1 MEPNFLLFNLYN
13 KKTIVEIEN
22 QATSNF
28 NISIEELT
36 KKAVKAS
43 IDVLLEDFL
52 NAKKI
57 IIFCGIG
64 KNATDGLMIGKELKA
79 LGKTV
84 QIIKASNWES
94 NIPIEADLIIDAL
107 FGIGINRDLVGVWQ
121 QIVDSINKSNI
132 PVLSIDIPSGI
143 DPDTGKIL
151 GTAVIATL
159 TVTFIG
165 LKPGLFTGKA
175 KNHCGK
181 IKFNNLGLPNEAY
194 NNAPVDSIRLTKK
207 DFKNLL
213 KPREPAAHKG
223 NFGKLLIMGGQDGM
237 VGATLLAGKAAFR
250 AGAGIVQVLTNS
262 KQPVAVGDYLEIQA
276 QNFHSSSQLES
287 LIEKSTVLLLGSGM
301 GLEHAAN
308 SFLEHSINCSLPLIV
323 DADGLNLL
331 AENLDE
337 DFEPRQNW
345 ILTPHPKEAARLLNT
360 DVDTIENNRFAAIEQ
375 LVTKFK
381 ATVVLKGA
389 GTLIKEYQ
397 ENTISP
403 TYVCDLGNPGMATA
417 GMGDVLAG
425 VIAGLVAQKLS
436 LKDACILG
444 VFAHAL
450 AGDIVAKDGEKGI
463 LASDLLFF
471 IKKIINT
478 ICL

>member
-22 QATSNF
+22 QVANNF

-43 IDVLLEDFL
+43 IDVLLEDFP
-52 NAKKI
+52 NAQKI

-64 KNATDGLMIGKELKA
+64 KNATDGLMIGEELKA
-79 LGKTV
+79 LGKNV

-94 NIPIEADLIIDAL
+94 NIPIKADLIIDAL

-151 GTAVIATL
+151 GTAIIATV

-194 NNAPVDSIRLTKK
+194 SNAAVDSIRLTKK

-237 VGATLLAGKAAFR
+237 VGAPLLAGKAAFR

-262 KQPVAVGDYLEIQA
+262 KQPVAIGDYLEIQA

-308 SFLEHSINCSLPLIV
+308 SFLEHSINSSLPLIV

-360 DVDTIENNRFAAIEQ
+360 DVETIENNRFATIEQ

-425 VIAGLVAQKLS
+425 VISGLVAQKLS

>member
-22 QATSNF
+22 QVTNNF

-43 IDVLLEDFL
+43 IDVLLEDFP
-52 NAKKI
+52 NAQKI

-64 KNATDGLMIGKELKA
+64 KNATDGLMIGEELKA
-79 LGKTV
+79 LGKNV
-84 QIIKASNWES
+84 QIIKASNWEN
-94 NIPIEADLIIDAL
+94 NISIQADLIIDAL

-151 GTAVIATL
+151 GTAIIATV

-194 NNAPVDSIRLTKK
+194 NNAAVDSIRLTKK

-237 VGATLLAGKAAFR
+237 VGAPLLAGKAAFR

-262 KQPVAVGDYLEIQA
+262 KQPVAIGDYLEIHLDNNKKVTTRFTLKNIIDKLPRNQ
-276 QNFHSSSQLES
+276 FVRVHRSYIVS
-287 LIEKSTVLLLGSGM
+287 LSK
-301 GLEHAAN
+301 
-308 SFLEHSINCSLPLIV
+308 
-323 DADGLNLL
+323 
-331 AENLDE
+331 
-337 DFEPRQNW
+337 
-345 ILTPHPKEAARLLNT
+345 
-360 DVDTIENNRFAAIEQ
+360 IENIRNKI
-375 LVTKFK
+375 
-381 ATVVLKGA
+381 
-389 GTLIKEYQ
+389 
-397 ENTISP
+397 IS
-403 TYVCDLGNPGMATA
+403 TA
-417 GMGDVLAG
+417 GRSIPIGATYED
-425 VIAGLVAQKLS
+425 
-436 LKDACILG
+436 D
-444 VFAHAL
+444 
-450 AGDIVAKDGEKGI
+450 
-463 LASDLLFF
+463 FF
-471 IKKIINT
+471 KFYKA
-478 ICL
+478 